1 MSSTIRIVGFSGV
14 VREESYNKAALR
26 VAQDVTPRDAELDI
40 VALDELPT
48 YDAQTAA
55 DEPASV
61 RAFKAQLRAA
71 DAVLIATPEYKG
83 MLPHSL
89 QNALSWIAHSDES
102 ALVAGKP
109 VAVMGIGR
117 QLDSERQ
124 HLILRQFLIHHGA
137 RVVGAP
143 EVYVAAGWEKVDD
156 EGNVADEAT
165 RQQIRSLM
173 ASLVAQIREQD
184 TVLIK

>member
-1 MSSTIRIVGFSGV
+1 MSSTIKIVGFSGV

-40 VALDELPT
+40 VALDELPA
-48 YDAQTAA
+48 YDAQMAT

-89 QNALSWIAHSDES
+89 QKALSWIAHSDES
-102 ALVAGKP
+102 ALVVGKP
-109 VAVMGIGR
+109 VAVMGVGR

-124 HLILRQFLIHHGA
+124 HSILRQFLIHHGA

-165 RQQIRSLM
+165 RQQIRALM
-173 ASLVAQIREQD
+173 ASLVAQAREQD
-184 TVLIK
+184 TVLID